1 MIARCQPGYFFLP
14 SLSVLLIFLPPAVHV
29 QDGTDGAGQVGRGT
43 QDFKKQVHRPL
54 QSEIEALPA
63 DGFRG
68 GQILTERDGACMP
81 CRHRVQPDTYL
92 ATRSVCARTHI
103 LHPQGRGNSADSPGC
118 RTEPTRS
125 VCKMWECVHIPA
137 PATGVAG
144 LPPDRHRAC
153 RQGPESRA
161 ADSPGNR
168 EPQRRWVR
176 DDGGGQGPRGRA
188 AHRTGARRPP
198 AGPQNFWLRQKF
210 NCATFGKSSKT
221 ANVRVFCGRKKEG
234 AWKD

>member
-137 PATGVAG
+137 PATGVTG
-144 LPPDRHRAC
+144 PPPDRHRAC
-153 RQGPESRA
+153 RQGPK
-161 ADSPGNR
+161 
-168 EPQRRWVR
+168 
-176 DDGGGQGPRGRA
+176 GRA
-188 AHRTGARRPP
+188 ACEVLSRTRGVGGLGGVHRAGAGLALPCLLRRKR
-198 AGPQNFWLRQKF
+198 LTRYT
-210 NCATFGKSSKT
+210 CYT
-221 ANVRVFCGRKKEG
+221 
-234 AWKD
+234 

>member
-153 RQGPESRA
+153 RQGPEGRA
-161 ADSPGNR
+161 ADSPGSR
-168 EPQRRWVR
+168 EP
-176 DDGGGQGPRGRA
+176 
-188 AHRTGARRPP
+188 
-198 AGPQNFWLRQKF
+198 
-210 NCATFGKSSKT
+210 
-221 ANVRVFCGRKKEG
+221 
-234 AWKD
+234 

>member
-29 QDGTDGAGQVGRGT
+29 QDGTDGAGQIGRGT

-103 LHPQGRGNSADSPGC
+103 LQPDPCAHGPTSCIRKEGVTLRTAPAAGPNQPGVFARCGNVYTFRLQRQASRGC
-118 RTEPTRS
+118 R
-125 VCKMWECVHIPA
+125 PA
-137 PATGVAG
+137 RIGRAG
-144 LPPDRHRAC
+144 KAR
-153 RQGPESRA
+153 RA
-161 ADSPGNR
+161 A
-168 EPQRRWVR
+168 
-176 DDGGGQGPRGRA
+176 
-188 AHRTGARRPP
+188 
-198 AGPQNFWLRQKF
+198 
-210 NCATFGKSSKT
+210 
-221 ANVRVFCGRKKEG
+221 
-234 AWKD
+234 